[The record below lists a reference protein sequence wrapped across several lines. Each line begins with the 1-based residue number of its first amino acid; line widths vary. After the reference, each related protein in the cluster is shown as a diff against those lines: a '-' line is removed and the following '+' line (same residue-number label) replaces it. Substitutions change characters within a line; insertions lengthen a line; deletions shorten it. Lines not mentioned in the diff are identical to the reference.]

1 MCRSTVRCSGGDCGN
16 NITNIPNIHNNVS
29 NATDII
35 KINEEQKT
43 QEFEKVEFSCTCIFI
58 RRFN

>member
-1 MCRSTVRCSGGDCGN
+1 MCRSPVRCSGGDCGN
-16 NITNIPNIHNNVS
+16 NTTYIPNIHNNVP
-29 NATDII
+29 NAIDII
-35 KINEEQKT
+35 KKIKKKKA